1 MKYKRDVIDWL
12 AIQYHITLVS
22 LKKML
27 EIKK

>member
-12 AIQYHITLVS
+12 AIQYNITLVS
-22 LKKML
+22 LKKMV